1 FKLAI
6 LYFTESGE
14 KVRRRKL
21 IANDILIILKNE
33 FGIEVKDYFI
43 DLDLLQLINSVKR
56 MYSGDD
62 NGVDLYKFVTKHI
75 FVNLNID
82 EKNYPSIFKHYL
94 FFINEVEDR
103 IKNNS
108 LSSSVSSFKK
118 MFKSRDGITL
128 TTAHKVKGNEYDTVI
143 AINLLNGKIP
153 HWNEIFNVSDKGISS
168 ARKLLYVICSRAKN
182 NLFLFSEVGYFTS
195 KGDLLYPTQLLD
207 KIEFD
212 YNI

>member
-1 FKLAI
+1 M
-6 LYFTESGE
+6 YFTESGE

-82 EKNYPSIFKHYL
+82 EKITRLFLHYL

-103 IKNNS
+103 IKIIHYLVVYLVLRRCLNLEMVSHLLQHIKLKEMSMILLS
-108 LSSSVSSFKK
+108 L
-118 MFKSRDGITL
+118 L
-128 TTAHKVKGNEYDTVI
+128 
-143 AINLLNGKIP
+143 
-153 HWNEIFNVSDKGISS
+153 IF
-168 ARKLLYVICSRAKN
+168 
-182 NLFLFSEVGYFTS
+182 
-195 KGDLLYPTQLLD
+195 
-207 KIEFD
+207 
-212 YNI
+212 